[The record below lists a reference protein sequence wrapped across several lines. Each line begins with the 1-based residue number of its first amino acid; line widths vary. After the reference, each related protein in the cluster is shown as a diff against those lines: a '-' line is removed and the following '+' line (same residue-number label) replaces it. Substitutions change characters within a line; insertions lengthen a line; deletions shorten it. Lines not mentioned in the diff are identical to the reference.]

1 MTLNCGRFTVEIKAK
16 GVMNDTK
23 FNKEDLSL
31 FLAEL
36 GRVYVDSGNF
46 QRMQGNLPLAY
57 ECLDTAKQISGAISS
72 IEKEEK

>member
-16 GVMNDTK
+16 GVINDTK

-31 FLAEL
+31 FLSEL
-36 GRVYVDSGNF
+36 QMVYTDSANF

-57 ECLDTAKQISGAISS
+57 EYLDTAKQIARALSS
-72 IEKEEK
+72 IDN